1 MANARKLDAI
11 KKLEGTMKKT
21 REVESLP
28 LPTVAALPQPPDW
41 LRNRHAIAE
50 WYRLSPILFRVGV
63 LTEAG
68 IPALAVLCAVHGSI
82 VSAFDGGE
90 VPTAAELAQYRN
102 LINDFG
108 LTPVAQTKVKAI
120 KTPGEGLVNGFAQ
133 NARLRERSN

>member
-11 KKLEGTMKKT
+11 KKLEGTLKKT
-21 REVESLP
+21 REVDSLP